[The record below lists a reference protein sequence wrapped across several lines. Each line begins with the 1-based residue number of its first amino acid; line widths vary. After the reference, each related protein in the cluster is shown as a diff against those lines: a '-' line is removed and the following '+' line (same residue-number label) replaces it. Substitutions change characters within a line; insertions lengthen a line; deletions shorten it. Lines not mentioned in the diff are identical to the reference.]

1 MKKIRVG
8 VIFGGRSGEHEVSII
23 SAQSVINAID
33 KKKYEVA
40 PIFINKKGQ
49 WQLGFD
55 KDLIKGKGADHVYL
69 PPDPT
74 AGQLIPVKASKD
86 SPKKFDVVFPALH
99 GTFGEDGSVQGLLD
113 LAGIPYVGAG
123 VAASAVG
130 MDKALMKKIFAAVG
144 LPVTKHLVFLRKEI
158 EENNSRLVAEI
169 EKQLSY
175 PIFTKPANLG
185 SSVGIAKAH
194 NRKELTRGLNLA
206 CEYDRKVIVEQGI
219 EKAREIEVSVLGND
233 EPKASV
239 CGEVVPSKEFY
250 DYEDKYILGKAKLL
264 IPAPLPKILSDKIR
278 NLARRAFKAIDCA
291 GMARADFLLERG
303 TNNIFIDEVN
313 TIPGFT
319 SISMYP
325 KLWEASGLSYSNLI
339 NQLIDL
345 ALERFAARKKN
356 KIEPPK
362 QLLKKLESKV

>member
-8 VIFGGRSGEHEVSII
+8 VIFGGRSGEHEVSVI
-23 SAQSVINAID
+23 SARSVIDAID
-33 KKKYEVA
+33 KTKYEVT

-49 WQLGFD
+49 WLLGAQP
-55 KDLIKGKGADHVYL
+55 KSVKGKGAEYVYL

-74 AGQLIPVKASKD
+74 SSELVPVEKSHTQ
-86 SPKKFDVVFPALH
+86 PKKIDVVFPVLH
-99 GTFGEDGSVQGLLD
+99 GPYGEDGAIQGLLE

-123 VAASAVG
+123 VAASAAG

-144 LPVTKHLVFLRKEI
+144 LPVTKHLVFLRKES
-158 EENNSRLVAEI
+158 EKNNPRLVAET

-185 SSVGIAKAH
+185 SSVGITKAH
-194 NRKELTRGLNLA
+194 NRKELTKGLNLA

-219 EKAREIEVSVLGND
+219 EKAREIEVSVIGND
-233 EPKASV
+233 EPEASV

-264 IPAPLPKILSDKIR
+264 IPAPLSKTLSDKIR
-278 NLARRAFKAIDCA
+278 NLAAKAFKAIDCA
-291 GMARADFLLERG
+291 GMARADFLLEKG

-325 KLWEASGLSYSNLI
+325 KLWGASGVSYPDLIDRLI
-339 NQLIDL
+339 NL
-345 ALERFAARKKN
+345 AFERYAAHRKN
-356 KIEPPK
+356 KIKPPK
-362 QLLKKLESKV
+362 QLLKKLENKV

>member
-33 KKKYEVA
+33 KKKHEA
-40 PIFINKKGQ
+40 IPIFINKKGQ

-55 KDLIKGKGADHVYL
+55 EKLIKGKGAGHVYL

-74 AGQLIPVKASKD
+74 KGEFVAVDKTNKAPEKIDVAFPV
-86 SPKKFDVVFPALH
+86 LH
-99 GTFGEDGSVQGLLD
+99 GTFGEDGTVQGLLE

-123 VAASAVG
+123 VAASAIG
-130 MDKALMKKIFAAVG
+130 MDKILMKRIFGSVG
-144 LPVTKHLVFLRKEI
+144 LPATKHLVFLRKEI
-158 EENNSRLVAEI
+158 VNSEAKVISKI
-169 EKQLSY
+169 EKELKY

-185 SSVGIAKAH
+185 SSVGVSKAK
-194 NRKELTRGLNLA
+194 NRKELKKGLSFA
-206 CEYDRKVIVEQGI
+206 SSYDRKVIVEQGI
-219 EKAREIEVSVLGND
+219 EKAREIEVAMLGND

-250 DYEDKYILGKAKLL
+250 DYEDKYILGRAKLI
-264 IPAPLPKILSDKIR
+264 IPAPLPNRLINTIR
-278 NLARRAFKAIDCA
+278 NLAVKAFKTSDCA
-291 GMARADFLLERG
+291 GMARVDFLIDPV
-303 TNNIFIDEVN
+303 TDNVYVDEVN

-325 KLWEASGLSYSNLI
+325 KLWEATGIKSSELI

-345 ALERFAARKKN
+345 AIERYNDKRLN
-356 KIEPPK
+356 KTDFPSK
-362 QLLKKLESKV
+362 LLK

>member
-33 KKKYEVA
+33 KKKYEA
-40 PIFINKKGQ
+40 IPIFINRKGQ

-55 KDLIKGKGADHVYL
+55 AKLIKGKGADHVYL

-74 AGQLIPVKASKD
+74 TSELVPVYKTNKM
-86 SPKKFDVVFPALH
+86 PEKIDVAFPVLH
-99 GTFGEDGSVQGLLD
+99 GTFGEDGSVQGLLE

-130 MDKALMKKIFAAVG
+130 MDKILMKKIFGSVG

-158 EENNSRLVAEI
+158 GDSEAKVISKI
-169 EKQLSY
+169 EKELRY

-185 SSVGIAKAH
+185 SSVGVSKAH
-194 NRKELTRGLNLA
+194 NRKELKTGLSFA
-206 CEYDRKVIVEQGI
+206 SSYDRKVIVEQGI
-219 EKAREIEVSVLGND
+219 EKAREIEVAVLGND

-250 DYEDKYILGKAKLL
+250 DYEDKYILGKARLI
-264 IPAPLPKILSDKIR
+264 IPAPLSEKLSGTIR
-278 NLARRAFKAIDCA
+278 RLAVKAFKAIDCA
-291 GMARADFLLERG
+291 GMARADFLLEKK
-303 TNNIFIDEVN
+303 TNKIFIDEVN

-325 KLWEASGLSYSNLI
+325 KLWEATGVKYSELI
-339 NQLIDL
+339 DQLIKL
-345 ALERFAARKKN
+345 ALERYNDKRQN
-356 KIEPPK
+356 KTDFPSK
-362 QLLKKLESKV
+362 LLK